1 MSHPYSNLL
10 TVEVVEMHSRPG
22 GDCGPAVG
30 RQRGGPGRLRV
41 ARLGRAG
48 DRAVNGGGVHRRR
61 PPGGGLDGLV
71 VVQRGGGDARRRR
84 VPRRGRRPARG
95 REVEVIN
102 AEMDGIDIIIIGVRA
117 SLL

>member
-1 MSHPYSNLL
+1 MSHPCSNLL

-30 RQRGGPGRLRV
+30 RQRGGPRRLRV
-41 ARLGRAG
+41 ARLRRAG

-61 PPGGGLDGLV
+61 PPRGGLESLV

-84 VPRRGRRPARG
+84 VPRRGRGSPRG
-95 REVEVIN
+95 REVEVIY
-102 AEMDGIDIIIIGVRA
+102 AEMDGIDIIIIRV
-117 SLL
+117 

>member
-1 MSHPYSNLL
+1 
-10 TVEVVEMHSRPG
+10 MHSRPG

-30 RQRGGPGRLRV
+30 RQRGGPRRLRV

-48 DRAVNGGGVHRRR
+48 DRAVNGGGVDRRR
-61 PPGGGLDGLV
+61 PPGCGLEGLV

-95 REVEVIN
+95 RQVEVIY
-102 AEMDGIDIIIIGVRA
+102 ARIG
-117 SLL
+117 